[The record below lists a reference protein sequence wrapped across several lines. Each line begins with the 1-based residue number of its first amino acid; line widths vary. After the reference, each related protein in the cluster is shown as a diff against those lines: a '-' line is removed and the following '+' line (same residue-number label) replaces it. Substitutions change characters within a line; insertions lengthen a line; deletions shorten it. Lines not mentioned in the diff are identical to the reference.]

1 MSGQIY
7 FYTAGF
13 ELFGRGHG
21 HLATLCE
28 RHCSMPAGPVR
39 QGEPAPIGRLS
50 LCFAYRRRKKWC
62 QYAIQLRGMTSRRH
76 GSRNTHHTHRHVP
89 ARPAGLQDSVPS
101 VARWQK
107 FRPKSSK
114 GAAEI
119 KICGRIL
126 AIWEK
131 ARQISKNINFTMPCI
146 LKIKFNFVLVYIIR
160 GYHS

>member
-1 MSGQIY
+1 
-7 FYTAGF
+7 
-13 ELFGRGHG
+13 
-21 HLATLCE
+21 
-28 RHCSMPAGPVR
+28 
-39 QGEPAPIGRLS
+39 
-50 LCFAYRRRKKWC
+50 
-62 QYAIQLRGMTSRRH
+62 MTSRRH

-126 AIWEK
+126 ADFTK
-131 ARQISKNINFTMPCI
+131 NRQKKGPQKIFKRSSLFLAVITTYNIHQD
-146 LKIKFNFVLVYIIR
+146 KIKFDF
-160 GYHS
+160 